1 MGLKAMQGGLLTALF
16 ILVLLLQEGRSLD
29 IVVTNGGYSNV
40 VVAIGDDLHENSC
53 AIYVANIKALISSA
67 SPVLY
72 SATEERLFF
81 SSITI
86 LIPDNWKSCGSLEI
100 DPNVDQ
106 LTFEDSH
113 IRVHTPHPF
122 FGNNPWTQQPRGC
135 GDPGE
140 YIYFSSDFLS
150 EESPTWGSQ
159 GSVFVHEWAK
169 FRWGVFEE
177 YGHVGDS
184 IFPSAY
190 HTTAT
195 DWQPNYC
202 TDGAV
207 NVQYRSCDLDTP
219 EADCTFT
226 PNIEQRENITSSLL
240 ATPFIATVRTFCD
253 DANHVPT
260 APTKHN
266 LLCNKRSTWD
276 VISKHPDI
284 STTASGDFQGNI
296 SYSIQHS
303 TTDPSSD
310 RFVFLLD
317 VTEKMGP
324 KGLFHRWEYLR
335 DAVRQFIMTKA
346 ADGSQVA
353 VISFGSSVAP
363 HDLVTLNATNRKEL
377 SDLVKENPGPD
388 AYKNLSLAIR
398 IAANV
403 LGESGKIILIT
414 ENLENHVEDRMALVE
429 SANGLPV
436 QPILY
441 PADPGVST
449 DLYWP
454 VAEMNDLEPQVV
466 NNTLVDTSQSVECL
480 IQLTQFIQM
489 ACQSAYVE
497 VTSGRSNQT
506 SNVITLVVVDAS
518 MYESEFFI
526 EILAD
531 GSTINDYFV
540 EGPSATETGSGFEF
554 NQINNVVV
562 YHTAVMPFHAT
573 GGGTDMEQRISLK
586 FLVKLEK
593 GPTECL
599 KLFQEVYGEDV
610 MSSIASMAGYGAAGG
625 LCEESLWLL
634 HHNNVPAHTALSN
647 GIYSVIFIT
656 PVPFQGI
663 YASIYAVATSVDNQ
677 PIFSI
682 DVSASAPL
690 SNLTFTRDPP
700 RAPIIY
706 AMLSDGTHPILFA
719 ELIATIRVQGLEDV
733 YSFDLKLWDNGIEGD
748 VTGNDGTYSS
758 YLIGVEREGILTI
771 SVSASDNN
779 GTAMKVAAASP
790 ASVSAAPIDP
800 DLDLA
805 CCGSSLRIPG
815 DLLTSAG
822 TFNFSSS
829 EGIHGQS
836 TGTFPDANAYPP
848 GRVTDLKGVRVDAEL
863 TLTFTATGEDFNVG
877 QASSYNVKDVLDPAF
892 ILPVNISVDAGTT
905 ISTIVSVD
913 CDTNY
918 AFVVEAV
925 DSTQHAGELS
935 NEVHLIYS
943 CSSELNAGAIVGIV
957 LGCVFLVIILVV
969 LVCAIFKRDKVKE
982 SKLGFICK
990 CACCKC
996 CRKKVDSNEDKKRS
1010 HLVTSRIKNNID
1022 TRNRTPQIDG
1032 SGHISSSNAPV
1043 PIRGIGDVLRRHDMV
1058 QMARSVSDIGSQSD
1072 SGLNVGVNEL
1082 RDDSSVAYSV
1092 PSSHNPRYNPHNQVG
1107 IPPQRHDQ
1115 FHHHYGEHDNY
1126 AYNDS
1131 ESGTF
1136 KTSHPTGANKKP
1148 ILPPTQRRN
1157 MTQV

>member
-86 LIPDNWKSCGSLEI
+86 LIPDNWTSCGSLEI

-466 NNTLVDTSQSVECL
+466 NNTLVVTSQSVECL

-531 GSTINDYFV
+531 GSTINEYFV
-540 EGPSATETGSGFEF
+540 EGPSATEQDLALNSTRSIIFRG
-554 NQINNVVV
+554 
-562 YHTAVMPFHAT
+562 
-573 GGGTDMEQRISLK
+573 K
-586 FLVKLEK
+586 FL
-593 GPTECL
+593 
-599 KLFQEVYGEDV
+599 Q
-610 MSSIASMAGYGAAGG
+610 
-625 LCEESLWLL
+625 
-634 HHNNVPAHTALSN
+634 N

-1092 PSSHNPRYNPHNQVG
+1092 PSSNNPTYNPHNQVG

>member
-86 LIPDNWKSCGSLEI
+86 LIPDNWTSCGSLEI

-531 GSTINDYFV
+531 GSTINEYFV
-540 EGPSATETGSGFEF
+540 EGPSATEQDLALNSTRSIIFRG
-554 NQINNVVV
+554 
-562 YHTAVMPFHAT
+562 
-573 GGGTDMEQRISLK
+573 K
-586 FLVKLEK
+586 FL
-593 GPTECL
+593 
-599 KLFQEVYGEDV
+599 Q
-610 MSSIASMAGYGAAGG
+610 
-625 LCEESLWLL
+625 
-634 HHNNVPAHTALSN
+634 N

-1092 PSSHNPRYNPHNQVG
+1092 PSSNNPTYNPHNQVG

>member
-86 LIPDNWKSCGSLEI
+86 LIPDNWTSCGSLEI

-540 EGPSATETGSGFEF
+540 EGPSATEQDLALNSTRSIIFRG
-554 NQINNVVV
+554 
-562 YHTAVMPFHAT
+562 
-573 GGGTDMEQRISLK
+573 K
-586 FLVKLEK
+586 FL
-593 GPTECL
+593 
-599 KLFQEVYGEDV
+599 Q
-610 MSSIASMAGYGAAGG
+610 
-625 LCEESLWLL
+625 
-634 HHNNVPAHTALSN
+634 N

-1092 PSSHNPRYNPHNQVG
+1092 PSSNNPTYNPHNQVG

>member
-40 VVAIGDDLHENSC
+40 VVAIGNDLHENSC

-72 SATEERLFF
+72 SATEEKLFF

-86 LIPDNWKSCGSLEI
+86 LIPDNWTSCGSLEI

-284 STTASGDFQGNI
+284 TTTASGDFQGNI

-531 GSTINDYFV
+531 GSTINEYFV
-540 EGPSATETGSGFEF
+540 EGPSATEQDLALNSTRSIIFRG
-554 NQINNVVV
+554 
-562 YHTAVMPFHAT
+562 
-573 GGGTDMEQRISLK
+573 K
-586 FLVKLEK
+586 FL
-593 GPTECL
+593 
-599 KLFQEVYGEDV
+599 Q
-610 MSSIASMAGYGAAGG
+610 
-625 LCEESLWLL
+625 
-634 HHNNVPAHTALSN
+634 N

-1092 PSSHNPRYNPHNQVG
+1092 PSSNNPTYNPHNQVG

>member
-1 MGLKAMQGGLLTALF
+1 MQGGLLTALF

-540 EGPSATETGSGFEF
+540 EGPSATEQDLALNSTRSIIFRG
-554 NQINNVVV
+554 
-562 YHTAVMPFHAT
+562 
-573 GGGTDMEQRISLK
+573 K
-586 FLVKLEK
+586 FL
-593 GPTECL
+593 
-599 KLFQEVYGEDV
+599 Q
-610 MSSIASMAGYGAAGG
+610 
-625 LCEESLWLL
+625 
-634 HHNNVPAHTALSN
+634 N

>member
-1 MGLKAMQGGLLTALF
+1 MQGGLLTALF

-86 LIPDNWKSCGSLEI
+86 LIPDNWTSCGSLEI

-531 GSTINDYFV
+531 GSTINEYFV
-540 EGPSATETGSGFEF
+540 EGPSATKQDLALNSTRSIIFRG
-554 NQINNVVV
+554 
-562 YHTAVMPFHAT
+562 
-573 GGGTDMEQRISLK
+573 K
-586 FLVKLEK
+586 FL
-593 GPTECL
+593 
-599 KLFQEVYGEDV
+599 Q
-610 MSSIASMAGYGAAGG
+610 
-625 LCEESLWLL
+625 
-634 HHNNVPAHTALSN
+634 N

>member
-40 VVAIGDDLHENSC
+40 VVAIGNDLHENSC

-72 SATEERLFF
+72 SATEEKLFF

-86 LIPDNWKSCGSLEI
+86 LIPDNWTSCGSLEI

-284 STTASGDFQGNI
+284 TTTASGDFQGNI

-466 NNTLVDTSQSVECL
+466 NNTLVVTSQSVECL

-531 GSTINDYFV
+531 GSTINEYFV
-540 EGPSATETGSGFEF
+540 EGPSATEQDLALNSTRSIIFRG
-554 NQINNVVV
+554 
-562 YHTAVMPFHAT
+562 
-573 GGGTDMEQRISLK
+573 K
-586 FLVKLEK
+586 FL
-593 GPTECL
+593 
-599 KLFQEVYGEDV
+599 Q
-610 MSSIASMAGYGAAGG
+610 
-625 LCEESLWLL
+625 
-634 HHNNVPAHTALSN
+634 N

-918 AFVVEAV
+918 TFVVEAV

-1092 PSSHNPRYNPHNQVG
+1092 PSSNNPRYNPHNQVG

>member
-86 LIPDNWKSCGSLEI
+86 LIPDNWTSCGSLEI

-466 NNTLVDTSQSVECL
+466 NNTLVVTSQSVECL

-531 GSTINDYFV
+531 GSTINEYFV
-540 EGPSATETGSGFEF
+540 EGPSATEQDLALNSTRSIIFRG
-554 NQINNVVV
+554 
-562 YHTAVMPFHAT
+562 
-573 GGGTDMEQRISLK
+573 K
-586 FLVKLEK
+586 FL
-593 GPTECL
+593 
-599 KLFQEVYGEDV
+599 Q
-610 MSSIASMAGYGAAGG
+610 
-625 LCEESLWLL
+625 
-634 HHNNVPAHTALSN
+634 N

-918 AFVVEAV
+918 TFVVEAV

-1092 PSSHNPRYNPHNQVG
+1092 PSSNNPTYNPHNQVG

>member
-1 MGLKAMQGGLLTALF
+1 MQGGLLTALF

-86 LIPDNWKSCGSLEI
+86 LIPDNWTSCGSLEI

-531 GSTINDYFV
+531 GSTINEYFV
-540 EGPSATETGSGFEF
+540 EGPSATEQDLALNSTRSIIFRG
-554 NQINNVVV
+554 
-562 YHTAVMPFHAT
+562 
-573 GGGTDMEQRISLK
+573 K
-586 FLVKLEK
+586 FL
-593 GPTECL
+593 
-599 KLFQEVYGEDV
+599 Q
-610 MSSIASMAGYGAAGG
+610 
-625 LCEESLWLL
+625 
-634 HHNNVPAHTALSN
+634 N

-1092 PSSHNPRYNPHNQVG
+1092 PSSNNPTYNPHNQVG

>member
-86 LIPDNWKSCGSLEI
+86 LIPDNWTSCGSLEI

-531 GSTINDYFV
+531 GSTINEYFV
-540 EGPSATETGSGFEF
+540 EGPSATEQDLALNSTRSIIFRG
-554 NQINNVVV
+554 
-562 YHTAVMPFHAT
+562 
-573 GGGTDMEQRISLK
+573 K
-586 FLVKLEK
+586 FL
-593 GPTECL
+593 
-599 KLFQEVYGEDV
+599 Q
-610 MSSIASMAGYGAAGG
+610 
-625 LCEESLWLL
+625 
-634 HHNNVPAHTALSN
+634 N

-918 AFVVEAV
+918 TFVVEAV

-1092 PSSHNPRYNPHNQVG
+1092 PSSNNPTYNPHNQVG